1 MVLACDGSIFDLP
14 NTKLVR
20 NEFEISEHKLFE
32 HNTTRARVSCM
43 LDVNSGFIIT
53 SKLVKRSI
61 DEKTLALQHLENLKS
76 RFNIKKVI
84 TIYDRGYNSIE
95 LMDKTEDLGSKY
107 LIRLKNS
114 TFKQKI
120 KNMKSDDEIIQI
132 NLTNAILNRI
142 RDENL
147 RKKLEKQRRLSIR
160 IVKVK
165 LKTGDIE
172 ILATN
177 LTNEKFSVE
186 ELKELYSQ
194 RWTIETGYD
203 KLKNLIQI
211 EEFTGIRKIIIEQDF
226 YASIFIYNLCT
237 AFKNDSDKRITRKPR
252 NKQEKMK
259 YQTNFSNL
267 VGIIYS
273 NLYELLVKNAS
284 FISKKVRFLIIESS
298 KKLTQENLSKNRKKR
313 TKNSRCF

>member
-1 MVLACDGSIFDLP
+1 
-14 NTKLVR
+14 
-20 NEFEISEHKLFE
+20 
-32 HNTTRARVSCM
+32 
-43 LDVNSGFIIT
+43 
-53 SKLVKRSI
+53 
-61 DEKTLALQHLENLKS
+61 
-76 RFNIKKVI
+76 
-84 TIYDRGYNSIE
+84 
-95 LMDKTEDLGSKY
+95 MDKTEDLGSKY

-298 KKLTQENLSKNRKKR
+298 KKLTQENLSKNRKKKERKIPDAFNKHPGNKKR
-313 TKNSRCF
+313 TH